1 MRIGDVAERA
11 GVNVETLR
19 YYERRGLLPEPVR
32 NPGGHRDYDDD
43 AVRFVRAV
51 KEAQTLGFSLSE
63 IEEYMSLTRRAPS
76 RAPAEGRRRL
86 TAKLE
91 EIDEKIAALRRMRAG
106 VERALYERWDS
117 VDTSTSTAAYL
128 ARRGQDPVGVPLHVT
143 NGESAASTLRTAA
156 IEGVVLSWDDVL
168 HVGPLAFGPVE
179 SRRTRSRFLAEQG
192 WGDAAAIEA
201 DLARRD
207 ELLAQADHVVLWF
220 EHDVVD
226 QLQLLQILSQVELD
240 TEVELVQTDHYLGSL
255 EAGDLERLWPKRRR
269 LEPHTVAAAR
279 ESWRAIVAGDREQN
293 IAGLPHVAAALGR
306 FAQEP
311 DRTKRQLLDA
321 LADGPRTAVQLFL
334 ASQEREEAV
343 FLGDSWAYLFLYELW
358 EEGKLAPPGG
368 RSMPLPPPRGDAAT
382 FASTMLE
389 AR

>member
-19 YYERRGLLPEPVR
+19 YYERRGLLPEPFR
-32 NPGGHRDYDDD
+32 SPGGHRDYDDD
-43 AVRFVRAV
+43 TVGFVRAV

-117 VDTSTSTAAYL
+117 VETSTSTAAYL

-143 NGESAASTLRTAA
+143 NGESAASTLRTVS

-168 HVGPLAFGPVE
+168 HVGPLAFDPTE
-179 SRRTRSRFLAEQG
+179 SRRVRSRFLAEQG

-207 ELLAQADHVVLWF
+207 ELLAGAEDVVLWF

-226 QLQLLQILSQVELD
+226 QLQLLQILSQLGPD
-240 TEVELVQTDHYLGSL
+240 TEIELVQTDHYLGALDAGAL
-255 EAGDLERLWPKRRR
+255 EGLWPERRP
-269 LEPHTVAAAR
+269 LDAQTVAAAR
-279 ESWRAIVAGDREQN
+279 ESWRAVVAGDLDQD
-293 IAGLPHVAAALGR
+293 IPGLPHVAAALHR
-306 FAQEP
+306 FAEEP
-311 DRTKRQLLDA
+311 ERTKRQLLDA

-334 ASQEREEAV
+334 ANQEEEDAI
-343 FLGDSWAYLFLYELW
+343 FLGDSWAYLFVYELW
-358 EEGKLAPPGG
+358 AEGKLMPLGG
-368 RSMPLPPPRGDAAT
+368 GPMPLPPPRGDAAT

>member
-19 YYERRGLLPEPVR
+19 YYERRGLLPEPFR
-32 NPGGHRDYDDD
+32 SPGGHRDYDEET
-43 AVRFVRAV
+43 VRFVRAV

-86 TAKLE
+86 TDKLE

-143 NGESAASTLRTAA
+143 NGESAASTLRSAS
-156 IEGVVLSWDDVL
+156 IDGVVLSWNDVL
-168 HVGPLAFGPVE
+168 HVGPLAFDPAE
-179 SRRTRSRFLAEQG
+179 SRRVRSRFLAGQG
-192 WGDAAAIEA
+192 WGEASAIEG

-207 ELLAQADHVVLWF
+207 ELLARADHVVLWF

-226 QLQLLQILSQVELD
+226 QLQLLQILSQIGPD
-240 TEVELVQTDHYLGSL
+240 TEIELVQTDQYLGSL
-255 EAGDLERLWPKRRR
+255 DTDELEGLRPGRRP
-269 LEPHTVAAAR
+269 LDPQTVAAAR
-279 ESWRAIVAGDREQN
+279 ESWRAVLAGDLGQDVP
-293 IAGLPHVAAALGR
+293 GLPHLAPALQR
-306 FAQEP
+306 FAEEP
-311 DRTKRQLLDA
+311 DRTKRQLLNA
-321 LADGPRTAVQLFL
+321 LVKGPRTPVQLFL
-334 ASQEREEAV
+334 ANQEQEEAI
-343 FLGDSWAYLFLYELW
+343 FLGDTWAYLFLYELW
-358 EEGKLAPPGG
+358 EEGKLAPAGG
-368 RSMPLPPPRGDAAT
+368 GPMPLPPPRGDAAT

-389 AR
+389 AL

>member
-1 MRIGDVAERA
+1 MWRSRA

-19 YYERRGLLPEPVR
+19 YYERRGLLPEPFR
-32 NPGGHRDYDDD
+32 SPGGHRDYDED

-51 KEAQTLGFSLSE
+51 REAQTLGFSLSE

-117 VDTSTSTAAYL
+117 VETSTSTAAYL
-128 ARRGQDPVGVPLHVT
+128 ARRGQDPVGVPLHIT
-143 NGESAASTLRTAA
+143 NGESAASTLRTVA

-168 HVGPLAFGPVE
+168 HVGPLASTRPVSTRTLALPGRAGMGRSGRDRGGPP
-179 SRRTRSRFLAEQG
+179 
-192 WGDAAAIEA
+192 
-201 DLARRD
+201 RRD
-207 ELLAQADHVVLWF
+207 ELLARANHVVLWF

-226 QLQLLQILSQVELD
+226 QLQLLQILSQLGPD
-240 TEVELVQTDHYLGSL
+240 TEIELVQTDHYLGSL
-255 EAGDLERLWPKRRR
+255 EADELERLWPKRRP
-269 LEPHTVAAAR
+269 LDPQTVAAAR
-279 ESWRAIVAGDREQN
+279 ESWRAIVAGELTRTS
-293 IAGLPHVAAALGR
+293 GCCPHVAAALR
-306 FAQEP
+306 RIAQEP

-321 LADGPRTAVQLFL
+321 LTDGPRTAEQLFL
-334 ASQEREEAV
+334 ANQEREEAI
-343 FLGDSWAYLFLYELW
+343 FLGDSWAYLFVYELW
-358 EEGKLAPPGG
+358 QEGRLAPVGG
-368 RSMPLPPPRGDAAT
+368 GPMPLPPPRGDTAT
-382 FASTMLE
+382 FASTMLV

>member
-19 YYERRGLLPEPVR
+19 YYERRGLVPEPVR
-32 NPGGHRDYDDD
+32 SPGGHRDYDDD
-43 AVRFVRAV
+43 TVRFVRAV
-51 KEAQTLGFSLSE
+51 KEAQTLGFSLAE

-106 VERALYERWDS
+106 VERALYERWES
-117 VDTSTSTAAYL
+117 VATSTSTAAYL
-128 ARRGQDPVGVPLHVT
+128 ARRGQDPVGGPLHVT

-168 HVGPLAFGPVE
+168 HVGPLAFDPAE
-179 SRRTRSRFLAEQG
+179 SRRVRSRFLAEQG

-207 ELLAQADHVVLWF
+207 ELLAREDQVVLWF

-226 QLQLLQILSQVELD
+226 QLQLLQILSQLGPNAQ
-240 TEVELVQTDHYLGSL
+240 VELVQTDHYLGSL
-255 EAGDLERLWPKRRR
+255 EADDLEGLWPKRRP
-269 LEPHTVAAAR
+269 LGPETIAAAR
-279 ESWRAIVAGDREQN
+279 ESWRSVVAGDLDQDVPR
-293 IAGLPHVAAALGR
+293 LPHVAAALRR

-334 ASQEREEAV
+334 ANQEQEEAI

-358 EEGKLAPPGG
+358 EEGKLAPLGG
-368 RSMPLPPPRGDAAT
+368 GSMPLPPPRGDAAT

>member
-19 YYERRGLLPEPVR
+19 YYERRGLLPEPFR
-32 NPGGHRDYDDD
+32 SPGGHRDYDEDT
-43 AVRFVRAV
+43 VRFVRAV

-143 NGESAASTLRTAA
+143 NGESAASTLRSAS

-168 HVGPLAFGPVE
+168 HVGPLAFDPAE
-179 SRRTRSRFLAEQG
+179 SRRVRSRFLAEQG
-192 WGDAAAIEA
+192 WG
-201 DLARRD
+201 
-207 ELLAQADHVVLWF
+207 
-220 EHDVVD
+220 
-226 QLQLLQILSQVELD
+226 
-240 TEVELVQTDHYLGSL
+240 
-255 EAGDLERLWPKRRR
+255 
-269 LEPHTVAAAR
+269 
-279 ESWRAIVAGDREQN
+279 
-293 IAGLPHVAAALGR
+293 
-306 FAQEP
+306 
-311 DRTKRQLLDA
+311 
-321 LADGPRTAVQLFL
+321 
-334 ASQEREEAV
+334 EAV
-343 FLGDSWAYLFLYELW
+343 RD
-358 EEGKLAPPGG
+358 
-368 RSMPLPPPRGDAAT
+368 RG
-382 FASTMLE
+382 
-389 AR
+389 